1 MKRLLLPVAGL
12 AVLAWSAAGRAG
24 EAYPSVQLLS
34 TGKTVTGEDIVYPTT
49 GPAKVTSLIVTIA
62 PGAETVL
69 HHHPAPMF
77 AYILD
82 GEVTV
87 DYGAAVKRIYRQSEA
102 LMEAIAVPHKG
113 INTGTV
119 PVRILAVSMGADGTA
134 NVAVDK

>member
-1 MKRLLLPVAGL
+1 MR
-12 AVLAWSAAGRAG
+12 VLALCAIVTLIAAGPAARAAD
-24 EAYPSVQLLS
+24 AYPSVEVLASS
-34 TGKTVTGEDIVYPTT
+34 TTIVGESLRYPTT
-49 GPAKVTSLIVTIA
+49 GPAKVTALEVTIA

-87 DYGAAVKRIYRQSEA
+87 DYGARGRRVFHKGDGFIEA
-102 LMEAIAVPHKG
+102 MEVTHKG
-113 INTGTV
+113 INTGSV

-134 NVAVDK
+134 NVAVEK

>member
-1 MKRLLLPVAGL
+1 MRRMVIAALLMLGA
-12 AVLAWSAAGRAG
+12 SAAQAG
-24 EAYPSVQLLS
+24 DAYPSVKLLETS
-34 TGKTVTGEDIVYPTT
+34 TTVAGEPVVYPTS
-49 GPAKVTSLIVTIA
+49 GPAKVTALVVTIA

-82 GEVTV
+82 GEVRV
-87 DYGAAVKRIYRQSEA
+87 DYGAAGQRTFRAGDSF
-102 LMEAIAVPHKG
+102 MEAMGQPHKG
-113 INTGTV
+113 VNTGAA

>member
-1 MKRLLLPVAGL
+1 MRRLAILALALLAPAATWAGD
-12 AVLAWSAAGRAG
+12 
-24 EAYPSVQLLS
+24 AYPSVKLLE
-34 TGKTVTGEDIVYPTT
+34 TGTTVAGETVAYPTT
-49 GPAKVTSLIVTIA
+49 GPAKVTALVVTIA

-82 GEVTV
+82 GEVRV
-87 DYGAAVKRIYRQSEA
+87 DYGTAGQRTFHAGESF
-102 LMEAIAVPHKG
+102 MEAMATPHKG

-119 PVRILAVSMGADGTA
+119 PVRILAVSMGAEGTA

>member
-1 MKRLLLPVAGL
+1 MRGWLLGL
-12 AVLAWSAAGRAG
+12 AVALAVSPALAADP
-24 EAYPSVQLLS
+24 YPAQELLS
-34 TGKTVTGEDIVYPTT
+34 TGKTVVGEDIRYPTT
-49 GPAKVTSLIVTIA
+49 GPAKVTALVVTIA
-62 PGAETVL
+62 PGAETAL

-87 DYGAAVKRIYRQSEA
+87 DYGAQGKRVFRQGEA
-102 LMEAIAVPHKG
+102 LVEAQQMPHKG
-113 INTGTV
+113 INTGAV

>member
-1 MKRLLLPVAGL
+1 MGRILLCCVL
-12 AVLAWSAAGRAG
+12 AVLAGAPLAASAS
-24 EAYPSVQLLS
+24 EAYPSQVLLD
-34 TGKTVTGEDIVYPTT
+34 TGKTVTGEDIRYPAT
-49 GPAKVTSLIVTIA
+49 GSAKVTAQIVTIA

-77 AYILD
+77 AYILE

-87 DYGAAVKRIYRQSEA
+87 DYGAKGKQTFRPGDAF
-102 LMEAIAVPHKG
+102 MEAIRVPHKG
-113 INTGTV
+113 INAGAT

>member
-1 MKRLLLPVAGL
+1 MRLLTLAALAALLSPLP
-12 AVLAWSAAGRAG
+12 AVAG
-24 EAYPSVQLLS
+24 EAYPAVKLLE
-34 TGKTVTGEDIVYPTT
+34 TTTTVAGEPIAYPAT
-49 GPAKVTSLIVTIA
+49 GPAKVDAIIVTIA

-87 DYGAAVKRIYRQSEA
+87 DYGAAGKRSFRA
-102 LMEAIAVPHKG
+102 GDAFMEAMAVPHKG
-113 INTGTV
+113 VNPGTI
-119 PVRILAVSMGADGTA
+119 PVRILAVSMGAQGTA